1 MSLNILR
8 PIRLLISMRRAR
20 GARVERTDDTTVKS
34 EPVCLS
40 PEEVRR
46 QRLHAQHLDV
56 KAPVD
61 RLAEVVRSLCGA
73 NAQARQAMMLSLRA
87 RIEGLEPA
95 DVNRALEEK
104 RLVRTWAMRG
114 TLHLVDP
121 QDLNWIVPLLGPSL
135 IKKGMRRRLELGLD
149 EKKVV
154 LGLKEVRD
162 ILRKEGSLTRSE
174 LVERLN
180 ERGVG
185 IDPKSQ
191 APYHLLARTALEGIV
206 GIGPENDAG
215 KQTFY
220 LVADTD
226 PIQKRTSGDEW
237 QAELARRYLSGYGPA
252 SLKDF
257 SSWSGQ
263 SFSEAKRGWDILRE
277 NGTIMPVT
285 VEGQVLWS
293 LRPQGK
299 HSERLAV
306 SGMVVNLL
314 PAFDPYILGYDDRR
328 YLVPEAYRDGVYHGG
343 QTVPVVLVDGLAAGV
358 WRYERSGKRLDLKIK
373 PFKPFD
379 HTIRRLVAEE
389 AEDTGR
395 FMGQSPSVVY
405 IK

>member
-1 MSLNILR
+1 MS
-8 PIRLLISMRRAR
+8 
-20 GARVERTDDTTVKS
+20 VHEDTTVNS
-34 EPVCLS
+34 EPAHLS
-40 PEEVRR
+40 PEEVRW

-61 RLAEVVRSLCGA
+61 RLVEVVRSLCGA
-73 NAQARQAMMLSLRA
+73 NAQSRQAMMLSLRA
-87 RIEGLEPA
+87 RIGGLEPA
-95 DVNRALEEK
+95 YVNKALEEK

-121 QDLNWIVPLLGPSL
+121 QDLNWIVPLLGPGL
-135 IKKGMRRRLELGLD
+135 IKKGMGRRLELGLD
-149 EKKVV
+149 EKKVA
-154 LGLKEVRD
+154 LGLEEIRD
-162 ILRKEGSLTRSE
+162 ILREEGSLTRSE
-174 LVERLN
+174 LVEMLN
-180 ERGVG
+180 ERGVD

-191 APYHLLARTALEGIV
+191 APYHLLARAALEGIV
-206 GIGPENDAG
+206 GIGPENDEG

-220 LVADTD
+220 LVAD
-226 PIQKRTSGDEW
+226 PGAIRKRMSDEEW
-237 QAELARRYLSGYGPA
+237 QAELARRYLPGYGPA

-257 SSWSGQ
+257 TSWSGQ
-263 SFSEAKRGWDILRE
+263 SVSRAKRGWDILRE

-293 LRPQGK
+293 LRTQDE
-299 HSERLAV
+299 HSDKLAV
-306 SGMVVNLL
+306 SGTVVNLL
-314 PAFDPYILGYDDRR
+314 PAFDPYVLGYDDRR
-328 YLVPEAYRDGVYHGG
+328 YLVPESYHGEVYHGG
-343 QTVPVVLVDGLAAGV
+343 QTVPVVLIDGLVAGV

-395 FMGQSPSVVY
+395 FLSQSPSVVY

>member
-1 MSLNILR
+1 MPGLKVREDITAN
-8 PIRLLISMRRAR
+8 
-20 GARVERTDDTTVKS
+20 S
-34 EPVCLS
+34 EPARLS

-61 RLAEVVRSLCGA
+61 QLTEVVRSLCGA
-73 NAQARQAMMLSLRA
+73 NAQSRQAMMLSLRA
-87 RIEGLEPA
+87 RIEGLELA
-95 DVNRALEEK
+95 DVSKVLEEK

-121 QDLNWIVPLLGPSL
+121 QDLGWLVPLLGPGL

-149 EKKVV
+149 EKKVT
-154 LGLKEVRD
+154 LGLEEVRD
-162 ILRKEGSLTRSE
+162 ILHKDGSLTRSE
-174 LVERLN
+174 LIERLN
-180 ERGVG
+180 DRGVD

-191 APYHLLARTALEGIV
+191 APYHLLARAALEGII
-206 GIGPENDAG
+206 GIGPENDMG

-220 LVADTD
+220 LVADPGAIRKGISD
-226 PIQKRTSGDEW
+226 DEG

-263 SFSEAKRGWDILRE
+263 SLSEAKRGWDTLQE
-277 NGTIMPVT
+277 NGTIRPVT
-285 VEGQVLWS
+285 VEGQELWS

-299 HSERLAV
+299 HSDRLAV
-306 SGMVVNLL
+306 RGTVVNFL
-314 PAFDPYILGYDDRR
+314 PAFDPYILGYADRR
-328 YLVPEAYRDGVYHGG
+328 YLVPEAYRGEVYHGG
-343 QTVPVVLVDGLAAGV
+343 QTVPVVLIDGLAAGV

-373 PFKPFD
+373 PLKPFD
-379 HTIRRLVAEE
+379 HAIRMLVAKE
-389 AEDTGR
+389 AEYTGR
-395 FMGQSPSVVY
+395 FLGQSPSVVY